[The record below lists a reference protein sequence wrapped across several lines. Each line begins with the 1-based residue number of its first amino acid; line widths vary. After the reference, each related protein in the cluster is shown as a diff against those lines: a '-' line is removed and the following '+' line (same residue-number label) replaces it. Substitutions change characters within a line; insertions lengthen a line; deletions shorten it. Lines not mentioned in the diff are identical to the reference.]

1 MKLLHL
7 GDLHIGKR
15 LGEFDLIED
24 QKYILNQVIELAK
37 AESVDA
43 VMLAGDI
50 YDKSIPSENA
60 VSLFDYFLRKL
71 SGEKIQTFVIS
82 GNHDSD
88 ERLQFGSS
96 LFEKNGVFIS
106 AKYEGILYKKELQD
120 AYGKI
125 NVYLLPFMKASVV
138 RKYFPDEEIVT
149 YDDAVR
155 VVLRQARINEKE
167 RNVIVAHQFVAGRG
181 IQPILAGSEGMAV
194 QSVGLV
200 EQIGMDVFDLFDYVA
215 LGHIHSPQKIGR
227 EEVRYA
233 GSMLKYSFSEV
244 HSDKSVPIVTM
255 KEKGNVIV
263 EQHPLKPLRDLRHL
277 KGKLEV
283 LLKKENISDQD
294 DYIYVTLTDED
305 PINDAMGIIKQYYP
319 RTVKLDYDNS
329 HTRETME
336 MDGVKLIE
344 NKSFS
349 DLIREFYEMMYGCQ
363 MSEEEMKVMREV
375 AGEAGVADETG

>member
-24 QKYILNQVIELAK
+24 QKYILDRVIELVK
-37 AESVDA
+37 AETVDA

-50 YDKSIPSENA
+50 YDKSIPSESA
-60 VSLFDYFLRKL
+60 VSLFDYFLRRL
-71 SGEKIQTFVIS
+71 SDEKIQTFVIS

-106 AKYEGILYKKELQD
+106 AKYEGILYKKELRD
-120 AYGKI
+120 SYGKL
-125 NVYLLPFMKASVV
+125 NVYLLPFIKASVV

-155 VVLRQARINEKE
+155 VVLRHAGINEKE

-181 IQPILAGSEGMAV
+181 IQPVLAGSEGMSV

-200 EQIGMDVFDLFDYVA
+200 EQIGMDAFDLFDYVA

-244 HSDKSVPIVTM
+244 HSDKSVSIVTM

-277 KGKLEV
+277 KGRLEV
-283 LLKKENISDQD
+283 LLKKENISDPE
-294 DYIYVTLTDED
+294 DYVYVTLTNENSV
-305 PINDAMGIIKQYYP
+305 NDAMGIIRQYYP

-329 HTRETME
+329 HTRDTME
-336 MDGVKLIE
+336 TEGVKLIE

-349 DLIREFYEMMYGCQ
+349 ELIREFYEMMYGCQ
-363 MSEEEMKVMREV
+363 MSEEEMKVMCEV
-375 AGEAGVADETG
+375 AREAGVADEAG

>member
-24 QKYILNQVIELAK
+24 QKYILDRVIELVK
-37 AESVDA
+37 AETVDA

-50 YDKSIPSENA
+50 YDKSIPSESA
-60 VSLFDYFLRKL
+60 VSLFDYFLRRL
-71 SGEKIQTFVIS
+71 SDEKIQTFVIS

-106 AKYEGILYKKELQD
+106 AKYEGILYKKELRD
-120 AYGKI
+120 SYGKL
-125 NVYLLPFMKASVV
+125 NVYLLPFIKASVV

-155 VVLRQARINEKE
+155 VVLRHAGINEKE

-181 IQPILAGSEGMAV
+181 IQPVLAGSEGMSV

-200 EQIGMDVFDLFDYVA
+200 EQIGMDAFDLFDYVA

-244 HSDKSVPIVTM
+244 HSDKSVSIVTM

-277 KGKLEV
+277 KGRLEV
-283 LLKKENISDQD
+283 LLKKENISDPE
-294 DYIYVTLTDED
+294 DYVYVTLTDENSV
-305 PINDAMGIIKQYYP
+305 NDAMGIIRQYYP

-329 HTRETME
+329 HTRDTME
-336 MDGVKLIE
+336 TDGVKLIE

-349 DLIREFYEMMYGCQ
+349 ELIREFYEMMYGCQ
-363 MSEEEMKVMREV
+363 MSEEEMKVMCEV
-375 AGEAGVADETG
+375 AREAGVADEAG